1 MTSQSAMK
9 VIAVIGDDE
18 YFQKIANNI
27 ASFED
32 VSLIAS
38 SKNTTD
44 ILGLCEHLSPDV
56 LISDLS
62 LEHGKMNGVIRKV
75 CENTANQV
83 KVIATASDKEGESY
97 MPQSMQNGA
106 QLFMQN
112 LDNPRVLYDTLRM
125 LRARSA
131 KQNAEKPTKTELSR
145 ILSEL
150 FHKLKLP
157 AHFTGYHYLKSA
169 ILHTT
174 LRESRLP
181 DISSRLY
188 LKIAEEFDTN
198 TRHIERAISRAVT
211 HMNNACGKEYIL
223 RTILGY
229 EVDASNYTLSVRE
242 LIALVS
248 DQLRLQYFNEW

>member
-1 MTSQSAMK
+1 
-9 VIAVIGDDE
+9 
-18 YFQKIANNI
+18 
-27 ASFED
+27 
-32 VSLIAS
+32 
-38 SKNTTD
+38 
-44 ILGLCEHLSPDV
+44 
-56 LISDLS
+56 
-62 LEHGKMNGVIRKV
+62 
-75 CENTANQV
+75 
-83 KVIATASDKEGESY
+83 
-97 MPQSMQNGA
+97 MPQAIQNGA

-112 LDNPRVLYDTLRM
+112 LDNPHVLYDTLHMVRNHD
-125 LRARSA
+125 AG
-131 KQNAEKPTKTELSR
+131 QNANKPSKTELSR
-145 ILSEL
+145 LISEL

-174 LRESRLP
+174 LRDAKLP

-198 TRHIERAISRAVT
+198 MRHVERAIARAVT

-229 EVDASNYTLSVRE
+229 EVDAANYTLNVKE

-248 DQLRLQYFNEW
+248 DQLRIQYFTD